1 MAFYHSKNYSLQ
13 RSIGFLV
20 NTLALELNED
30 LDAQLKAR
38 LDVSLPQWRV
48 LTTLHFNRF
57 DNASAL
63 CDDMHY
69 DSGAMTRM
77 LDRLEALA
85 LVVRQPDAGDRR
97 AHKLTL
103 TKKGALLCKRGI
115 ALARDTLNVVMADL
129 TDDEGE
135 QLISLLQRL
144 KQTRLQVKAIEKLKA
159 SR

>member
-1 MAFYHSKNYSLQ
+1 MPFYHSKNYSLQ
-13 RSIGFLV
+13 RSVGFLI
-20 NTLALELNED
+20 NTLALEINED
-30 LDAQLKAR
+30 LETLLKAQ

-77 LDRLEALA
+77 LDKLEALE
-85 LVVRQPDAGDRR
+85 LVVRAPDADDRR

-103 TKKGALLCKRGI
+103 TKKGEIVCKKGL
-115 ALARDTLNVVMADL
+115 ALARDTLNVLMADL

-144 KQTRLQVKAIEKLKA
+144 KQTRLQVKAIEKVKA

>member
-1 MAFYHSKNYSLQ
+1 MSFYDAKNYSLE

-20 NTLALELNED
+20 NTLAQEINED
-30 LDAQLKAR
+30 LDVQLKAQ
-38 LDVSLPQWRV
+38 LEVSLAQWRT
-48 LTTLHFNRF
+48 LTALHFNRS
-57 DNASAL
+57 DTAAAL
-63 CDDMHY
+63 CGDLNY

-77 LDRLEALA
+77 LDKLETLGF
-85 LVVRQPDAGDRR
+85 VVRQADADDRR

-103 TKKGALLCKRGI
+103 TRAGAVICKKGAI
-115 ALARDTLNVVMADL
+115 LARDNLNVFMADL

-144 KQTRLQVKAIEKLKA
+144 KHTRRQAKAIEKIKA

>member
-1 MAFYHSKNYSLQ
+1 MPFYHSKNYSLQ
-13 RSIGFLV
+13 RSVGFLI
-20 NTLALELNED
+20 NTLALEINED
-30 LDAQLKAR
+30 LETLLKAQ

-77 LDRLEALA
+77 LDKLEALG
-85 LVVRQPDAGDRR
+85 LVERHDDRDDRR
-97 AHKLTL
+97 ARKLEL
-103 TKKGALLCKRGI
+103 TKKGALVCKRGFV
-115 ALARDTLNVVMADL
+115 LARANLNAFMADL

-144 KQTRLQVKAIEKLKA
+144 RQTRSQAKAIEKLKA
-159 SR
+159 SQ